1 MRLLMLSLAFAL
13 CLGVP
18 HAAKA
23 ETNVPLAIL
32 DIALVRPIGVVV
44 STAST
49 AVYTGL
55 AVPFFLMGIHE
66 PAAYLMIEDPWE
78 FTAGRDPGE
87 F

>member
-23 ETNVPLAIL
+23 ETNVPLAVV
-32 DIALVRPIGVVV
+32 DIALVRPVGVVV
-44 STAST
+44 SLAST

-55 AVPFFLMGIHE
+55 AVPLYMMGIAE
-66 PAAYLMIEDPWE
+66 PAAYLMIEEPWK
-78 FTAGRDPGE
+78 FTAGRDPGD